1 MLTLIVLAALL
12 AGVFYYAQTYS
23 ESAKPLLEK
32 VKKVEAE
39 IKAAVDVNQDG
50 KIDIKDVDA
59 ATEVVK
65 KVRKPRT
72 TKKIT
77 SKKKKEL

>member
-1 MLTLIVLAALL
+1 MLTLIVLAVLL
-12 AGVFYYAQTYS
+12 AGVFYYVQTYS

-39 IKAAVDVNQDG
+39 IKAVVDVNQDG

-72 TKKIT
+72 TKKIAG
-77 SKKKKEL
+77 KKKKNL

>member
-12 AGVFYYAQTYS
+12 AGIFYYVQKYG

-39 IKAAVDVNQDG
+39 IKAAADVNQDG

-59 ATEVVK
+59 ATEIVK
-65 KVRKPRT
+65 KVRKPRA
-72 TKKIT
+72 KKTT
-77 SKKKKEL
+77 SKKKKNL